1 MASDFSK
8 RWDVAKKDFEKMTG
22 KSKPKPK
29 SGLAKAFNHTGVSG
43 TLKKCDKLVDAI
55 EGEVKDMGKKAKLIA
70 AGEKYVPSVMK
81 ECNGYMKLL
90 EGAIKDE
97 VSDKGEKTTYSK
109 AMKFLKDRLDS
120 LAKGY
125 EQTIDKHKIAIDTST
140 SGTEKAAKMVH
151 KALKSTIAN
160 AAAGLKKIK
169 ADPTVDRYNE
179 IFNTS
184 DNIARKVQVQLVMA
198 ASGQK
203 KGLIP
208 DNAKMR
214 VDPRFVA
221 DKMTPWQAQGR
232 PDTQALPDWDQKKIL
247 TQVGEFSKLL
257 KLANAFLDDLDAQ
270 IG

>member
-1 MASDFSK
+1 MASDIAA
-8 RWDVAKKDFEKMTG
+8 RWDKAKKDFEKMTG

-29 SGLAKAFNHTGVSG
+29 GKIASAFNHTGVSG
-43 TLKKCDKLVDAI
+43 AFKKCDKLIDAI
-55 EGEVKDMGKKAKLIA
+55 EGEVKDMKKKAKYIK
-70 AGEKYVPSVMK
+70 AGKKYIPTVAK
-81 ECNGYMKLL
+81 DAKAYMATLDK
-90 EGAIKDE
+90 ATKDE
-97 VSDKGEKTTYSK
+97 ISDKGDKTTYAK
-109 AMKFLKDRLDS
+109 ALKFLKTRLDS
-120 LAKGY
+120 LELLF
-125 EQTIDKHKIAIDTST
+125 EQTIDKHEIALDNTM

-169 ADPTVDRYNE
+169 ADPTVERYNE

-208 DNAKMR
+208 SGTKMR

-221 DKMTPWQAQGR
+221 DKLTPWQAENR
-232 PDTQALPDWDQKKIL
+232 PDTYAQPDWDKTKIMS
-247 TQVGEFSKLL
+247 QVAEFTKLL
-257 KLANAFLDDLDAQ
+257 KLANAFLDDLENA
-270 IG
+270 IS